1 MAFPSFKTKIMQNP
15 RQDNT
20 FINQDTG
27 SKKSV
32 IVVIIAI
39 LLAAN
44 GFLLWQFF
52 NNKSTIEVAQ
62 NEVVESRNEKNI
74 LFSQLEQVKL
84 DFDNVKTENDK
95 LQASLVEK
103 DKEIADK
110 VNRIDRLI
118 KGGGSW
124 ELRKAKKELYQLRL
138 LSAQYKAERD
148 SLMIVTAQL
157 STDNLTLNTSL
168 KTVETKVQRLAEKN
182 IVLEEKVVEGSVF
195 ITDDILAYALR
206 TKASGKEIETQK
218 ASSTDKFRICFTI
231 LKNPIIEEGMQDLY
245 VKIMGPDGS
254 VISRSSEE
262 FTDVEGNKNLY
273 SFKTAFDYKKKNT
286 DLCFYWNKES
296 NYLKGKY
303 NVELFNRG
311 QIIGVTNLSLK

>member
-1 MAFPSFKTKIMQNP
+1 MQTP

-27 SKKSV
+27 SKRSV

-52 NNKSTIEVAQ
+52 NNKNTIEVSR
-62 NEVVESRNEKNI
+62 NEIVETRNEKNI
-74 LFSQLEQVKL
+74 LYSQLEQVKL
-84 DFDNVKTENDK
+84 DFENAKTENDK
-95 LQASLVEK
+95 LQVSLVEK
-103 DKEIADK
+103 DKEIAEK
-110 VNRIDRLI
+110 VNRIGRLI

-124 ELRKAKKELYQLRL
+124 EIRKAKQELNNLRL

-148 SLMIVTAQL
+148 SLLIVTAQL

-168 KTVETKVQRLAEKN
+168 KTVETKAHKLAQKN

-206 TKASGKEIETQK
+206 TKASGKEIETNK
-218 ASSTDKFRICFTI
+218 ANNTDKFRICFTI
-231 LKNPIIEEGMQDLY
+231 LKNSLIEEGMQDLY
-245 VKIMGPDGS
+245 VKIVGPDGS

-262 FTDVEGNKNLY
+262 FTDAEGNKNLY

-296 NYLKGKY
+296 NYAKGQY
-303 NVELFNRG
+303 DVELFNRG
-311 QIIGVTNLSLK
+311 QKIGITNLTLK

>member
-1 MAFPSFKTKIMQNP
+1 MQTP

-32 IVVIIAI
+32 IIVIIAI

-52 NNKSTIEVAQ
+52 NNKSTIEIVH
-62 NEVVESRNEKNI
+62 NEVVETRNERNI
-74 LFSQLEQVKL
+74 LFSQLEQVKM
-84 DFDNVKTENDK
+84 DFDNLKTDNDK

-110 VNRIDRLI
+110 VNRINRLI

-124 ELRKAKKELYQLRL
+124 ELRKAKQELSSLRL

-148 SLMIVTAQL
+148 SLLIVTTQL
-157 STDNLTLNTSL
+157 SSDNLILNTSL
-168 KTVETKVQRLAEKN
+168 KTVETKAQKLIEKN
-182 IVLEEKVVEGSVF
+182 TVLEEKVVEGSVF
-195 ITDDILAYALR
+195 ITNDILAYALR
-206 TKASGKEIETQK
+206 TKASGKEIETDR

-231 LKNPIIEEGMQDLY
+231 LKNTLIEEGMQDLH
-245 VKIMGPDGS
+245 VKIIGPDGS

-262 FTDVEGNKNLY
+262 FIDANGNKNLF

-296 NYLKGKY
+296 NYAKGQY

-311 QIIGVTNLSLK
+311 QKIGITDLTLK